1 MRNQT
6 VRPIVALVTIL
17 LISGAPV
24 HATPVVIREVR
35 QVFGG
40 LQNPPELRLRS
51 LSQNSSVLGS
61 SVKGPLTSYRRN
73 EVPDTV
79 TDPTPAR
86 GAAGSLLSGI
96 LVSSHAQQ
104 VVIDTTAQ
112 GNVQGTI
119 CDCGEVFIVGGGF
132 PKWPFLFLA
141 AIPLFF
147 IKSGDHPETPAS
159 TLTPTALTTTPLTT
173 TPTATSQPPPP
184 PPPPNVPVPEPSSVL
199 FLSTALLAL
208 VGGLRRRRTAKSV
221 VEIENRRVM

>member
-6 VRPIVALVTIL
+6 FRPFVALASIL

-24 HATPVVIREVR
+24 HAAPVVISEVR

-61 SVKGPLTSYRRN
+61 SVKGPLTSYRR

-96 LVSSHAQQ
+96 LVSSYAQQ

-119 CDCGEVFIVGGGF
+119 CDCGEIFIVGGGF

-147 IKSGDHPETPAS
+147 INSGDHLETPAS
-159 TLTPTALTTTPLTT
+159 TLTPTALTITPLTT
-173 TPTATSQPPPP
+173 TPTPTPQP
-184 PPPPNVPVPEPSSVL
+184 PPPPNVPVPEPSSVV

-208 VGGLRRRRTAKSV
+208 VGGLRRRRKAKSV
-221 VEIENRRVM
+221 VEIENRRVT